1 MDIKDA
7 SAYFNLGVAY
17 VRQGKLDKAIEA
29 LQRSIELAPDD
40 VHAYN
45 NLDEAIEAYE
55 NAEEL

>member
-29 LQRSIELAPDD
+29 LQRSIELALSQSGPCLWS
-40 VHAYN
+40 AG
-45 NLDEAIEAYE
+45 
-55 NAEEL
+55 

>member
-7 SAYFNLGVAY
+7 SAYFKLGVAY

-29 LQRSIELAPDD
+29 LQRSIDLAPDD
-40 VHAYN
+40 IHAN

>member
-29 LQRSIELAPDD
+29 LQRSIDLAPDD
-40 VHAYN
+40 AQAYH

>member
-17 VRQGKLDKAIEA
+17 VRQGKLDMAIEA
-29 LQRSIELAPDD
+29 LQRIDLAPDD

-45 NLDEAIEAYE
+45 TIWMRL
-55 NAEEL
+55 